1 MNMLGGITS
10 AWVSAMDPANA
21 WMTIWGQ
28 LAMGT
33 AMSAMILTTGLLQIQ
48 KIKQQQFNG
57 GGSSASP
64 SSGAMGNIIAP
75 VQYTQDV
82 QGAEIE
88 GAIKD
93 SRVYVTEADITNTQN
108 KVNVTESEAR
118 Y

>member
-1 MNMLGGITS
+1 MNMLGGVISAWTS
-10 AWVSAMDPANA
+10 ALNPANA

-28 LAMGT
+28 IAMGAAT
-33 AMSAMILTTGLLQIQ
+33 TAMILATGIMQIQ
-48 KIKQQQFNG
+48 KIKQQQFDG
-57 GGSSASP
+57 GGSASSSAAS
-64 SSGAMGNIIAP
+64 MGTLIAP

-93 SRVYVTEADITNTQN
+93 SRVYVVESDITNTQN
-108 KVNVTESEAR
+108 KVDVAESEAR

>member
-1 MNMLGGITS
+1 MNMLGGVISAWTS
-10 AWVSAMDPANA
+10 AMNPANA

-28 LAMGT
+28 LAMGAAST
-33 AMSAMILTTGLLQIQ
+33 AMILATGIMQIQ
-48 KIKQQQFNG
+48 KIKQQKFES

-64 SSGAMGNIIAP
+64 SGGAMSNIVAP

-93 SRVYVTEADITNTQN
+93 SKVYVVESDITDAQN
-108 KVNVTESEAR
+108 RVDVTENEAK